1 MHIWLPGA
9 LALAYLIG
17 SIPFGLIITR
27 IAGMGDIR
35 SIGSGNIGA
44 TNVMRTG
51 KKHLALLTFLLDA
64 GKGFAAVKVV
74 QYTYS
79 SDFTQIAGLLAVMGH
94 IFPVWLRFKGGKGVA
109 TTVGVL
115 FAINMILGAVV
126 VVIWLAAFA
135 FTKISSLSAIIS
147 IGYSS
152 IAAYLFDS
160 YVTAILCL
168 CLAVLIIFTHRGNI
182 ARLLQGTEGSFK
194 KGTT

>member
-17 SIPFGLIITR
+17 SIPFGLIVTK
-27 IAGMGDIR
+27 IAGAGDIR
-35 SIGSGNIGA
+35 TIGSGNIGA

-64 GKGFAAVKVV
+64 GKGVAAIKLV

-79 SDFTQIAGLLAVMGH
+79 PDFAQIAGLFAVLGH

-109 TTVGVL
+109 TTIGVL
-115 FAINMILGAVV
+115 LAINLVLAGVV
-126 VVIWLAAFA
+126 CAIWLTSFA
-135 FTKISSLSAIIS
+135 VTKISSLSAIIS

-168 CLAVLIIFTHRGNI
+168 CLAVLIIFTHRSNI
-182 ARLLQGTEGSFK
+182 ARLMHGTEGSFK
-194 KGTT
+194 KGAT

>member
-1 MHIWLPGA
+1 MHLWLSAA

-17 SIPFGLIITR
+17 SIPFGLIITKL
-27 IAGMGDIR
+27 AGVGDIR
-35 SIGSGNIGA
+35 AIGSGNIGA

-64 GKGFAAVKVV
+64 GKGVLAIKLV

-79 SDFTQIAGLLAVMGH
+79 PDYAQIAGLFAVIGH
-94 IFPVWLRFKGGKGVA
+94 IFPIWLKFKGGKGVA
-109 TTVGVL
+109 TTIGVL
-115 FAINMILGAVV
+115 LAINLVLAGVV
-126 VVIWLAAFA
+126 CAIWLGSFA
-135 FTKISSLSAIIS
+135 VTKVSSLSALIS

-168 CLAVLIIFTHRGNI
+168 CLAVLIIFTHRTNI
-182 ARLLQGTEGSFK
+182 ARIIQGTEGSFK